1 MVVSSGRPQWFVKTN
16 AALAQAEHQR
26 RLLER
31 SVPSETMKQLER
43 LLFLQGDRCFFC
55 EQPIPLGEASV
66 EHLVAS
72 ANGGLNEDNNCVVCC
87 KAVNAALG
95 SLSVKAKLR
104 AVLNQRGAFKCPSR
118 SQLATATAPQEAGK
132 GVVADRISLVVA
144 DLQKRGA
151 ARPRRVV
158 TLKNT
163 IASVFQKQL
172 SEVELSD
179 LVEALEKRKF
189 IVVDETKITYA
200 LPQPGA

>member
-1 MVVSSGRPQWFVKTN
+1 
-16 AALAQAEHQR
+16 
-26 RLLER
+26 
-31 SVPSETMKQLER
+31 MKQLER
-43 LLFLQGDRCFFC
+43 LLFLQGNRCFFC
-55 EQPIPLGEASV
+55 EEPIPPGQASV

-104 AVLNQRGAFKCPSR
+104 AVLNQRGPFKCPNWA
-118 SQLATATAPQEAGK
+118 QVDQVPPPQEPGEG
-132 GVVADRISLVVA
+132 GVAERIALVIA

-151 ARPRRVV
+151 SRPRRVA

-172 SEVELSD
+172 SDEDLNT
-179 LVEALEKRKF
+179 LVEVLENRKL
-189 IVVDETKITYA
+189 IVVEESKVAYA
-200 LPQPGA
+200 LPQLDV

>member
-1 MVVSSGRPQWFVKTN
+1 
-16 AALAQAEHQR
+16 
-26 RLLER
+26 
-31 SVPSETMKQLER
+31 MKQLER
-43 LLFLQGDRCFFC
+43 LLFLQGKRCFFC

-104 AVLNQRGAFKCPSR
+104 AVLNQRGPFKCPNR
-118 SQLATATAPQEAGK
+118 VLVAATPAPQGMGEDGSTE
-132 GVVADRISLVVA
+132 RIALVVA

-172 SEVELSD
+172 SDAELNA
-179 LVEALEKRKF
+179 LVEALENRKF
-189 IVVDETKITYA
+189 IAVEESKVTYA